1 MKRAAISIAVLC
13 LFVGTFA
20 QVAKSQKKIPNVAG
34 NWESITRMPGG
45 HDVTEQWVITQKGD
59 KLTATVKTAGGDK
72 TAEGTIDEVGF
83 FRVDIKDGDMLIK
96 VRATL
101 DENSLDGSTTIGKDE
116 HLWAAKR
123 KK

>member
-34 NWESITRMPGG
+34 NWDSITRMPDK
-45 HDVTEQWVITQKGD
+45 HDVTEQWVITQKADKLMATIKTANGD
-59 KLTATVKTAGGDK
+59 KM
-72 TAEGTIDEVGF
+72 AEGTIDDVGF
-83 FRVDIKDGDMLIK
+83 FRVDIKDGDAIIK

-101 DENSLDGSTTIGKDE
+101 DQDSLDGSITIGKDE
-116 HLWAAKR
+116 HLWSAKR